1 MNLEKLSKEV
11 FKLNFTDKTSED
23 YVYFQ
28 IIKYLAEFGSFTL
41 TELDEKIIIYKK
53 TNGKNK
59 KSKIE
64 RRKLKK
70 ILNGTAKNFKGLI
83 PLNYVRAIQTYKNR
97 GGNKE
102 YEYYL
107 TEKGIMASLGHFSY
121 KQNINLKKIF
131 KSLQYPN
138 LKPHQKFIKEFIEL
152 QIHVFL
158 FYHYIGGIS
167 LAFKQ
172 EHTADYDKFRA
183 KMIQFID
190 IRTLNKNDIKEFEKL
205 LDDFNLYRKIH
216 QDLIPKFSILSLI
229 WDESYD
235 KPISQYGF
243 QGWYRLQ
250 FLTQFDKNLKL
261 KKYPKHKINQ
271 QSTTITSLSEPEFI
285 YHRFQENTPNIP
297 QASLDRKM
305 LQLGL
310 KKQKNKANLQNLYL
324 DNPY

>member
-11 FKLNFTDKTSED
+11 FKLNYTDETSED

-41 TELDEKIIIYKK
+41 TELDNKIRLK
-53 TNGKNK
+53 K
-59 KSKIE
+59 KSSKKIVKIE

-70 ILNGTAKNFKGLI
+70 IITGTDKNFKGLI
-83 PLNYVRAIQTYKNR
+83 PLNYIRAIPMPKHR
-97 GGNKE
+97 GGNQE

-107 TEKGIMASLGHFSY
+107 TEKGLMASLGYFSI

-131 KSLQYPN
+131 KSLEFPN
-138 LKPHQKFIKEFIEL
+138 LKPYQKFIKEFIEL
-152 QIHVFL
+152 QIRFFL
-158 FYHYIGGIS
+158 FYHYISGTS

-172 EHTADYDKFRA
+172 EHDADYDKFRA
-183 KMIQFID
+183 KIIQFLD
-190 IRTLNKNDIKEFEKL
+190 IRTLNKDDIQEFEKL
-205 LDDFNLYRKIH
+205 VNDFNLCRKIH
-216 QDLIPKFSILSLI
+216 QDLLPKFSILSLI

-250 FLTQFDKNLKL
+250 FLIQFNKNLKL
-261 KKYPKHKINQ
+261 KKYPKRKTNQ
-271 QSTTITSLSEPEFI
+271 QNTTITPLSEPEFI
-285 YHRFQENTPNIP
+285 YHRFQENPNTISK
-297 QASLDRKM
+297 ASLYRKM

-310 KKQKNKANLQNLYL
+310 KNKKNKANLQNRYS
-324 DNPY
+324 DNLF